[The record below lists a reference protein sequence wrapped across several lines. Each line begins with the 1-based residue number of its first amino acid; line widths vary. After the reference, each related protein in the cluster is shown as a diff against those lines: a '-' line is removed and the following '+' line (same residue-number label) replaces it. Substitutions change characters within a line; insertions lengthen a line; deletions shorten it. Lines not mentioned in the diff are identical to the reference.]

1 MSKPHGIRY
10 DASKYGRDHGADTV
24 CKLRFP
30 YMIVVPGGVC
40 SLYIVHCLDKVID
53 LNRDDNREIRSDYGK
68 AA

>member
-1 MSKPHGIRY
+1 MSKPHGIWY

-24 CKLRFP
+24 CKLRLP
-30 YMIVVPGGVC
+30 YMIVVPGCVC
-40 SLYIVHCLDKVID
+40 SLYIVHCFDKVID